1 MSNKLKQGKNAVE
14 ERLRKFARPVKPEEM
29 NRMAG
34 TEDRG
39 RRTRSSKIF
48 SLGRGLYQAVMYPE
62 AVHFKNKATGELQ
75 EIDNTLI
82 PVTDTAGDTYL
93 TNRCNDE
100 LKVEFHNAQAAAM
113 ILMQTE
119 DGRMLSWKLENAQD
133 IQPKIINA
141 IKPRHAEDDRRRA
154 VLDNLEGEVVYENI
168 IPGVD
173 MNCSVQALRFKDFFT
188 FKDLANAQP
197 VTFLV
202 SMPDMVPEKMEDG
215 SIQIIAP
222 TGEVAFTLPKPY
234 LKDASVE
241 AAYGAVAVS
250 MEPAGDPFTW
260 RITFTPD
267 MDWMQTAQFP
277 VVLDP
282 AVITKNHSSAIEDNF
297 VSSAYPNSVQSYSDT
312 GMTVSYSSSSW
323 GTSRAF
329 IKFLASGLPA
339 IDSSYYIT
347 KAIFN
352 VKTKTAPT
360 TAASIYLK
368 EVPEYWNS
376 QAITYNNA
384 PDLSDVKPLDYQYM
398 DSDETWYNYDISN
411 LVRKWY
417 GGENNGFALEST
429 TRTYLELYTSDHA
442 YSKPYVTINYVSLA
456 GLEDYLVYEDQDVGR
471 AGVGHVSL
479 YNGNLIFERQD
490 TSCSGN
496 RMPVS
501 ISHIYNSCYRNVTA
515 FGAGA
520 GWKMNVQQTLHRET
534 LTDDND
540 GSTSTYYVYMDE
552 DGTRHHFKYANSK
565 WTDQSGKGMELTISG
580 STATITDK
588 GHNKW
593 VFDLPTVEF
602 NNNYANVKM
611 LKTLTDACG
620 NTMTVTATGNV
631 LENVEDGIGRNT
643 GFYNS
648 SNRVNT
654 IYSPGFGESGAC
666 GFEYDAAGRLTHVW
680 EIAGQPGTENMY
692 YTYDANGLLLTA
704 TNCDGVKVT
713 YEYYTAREPFRVRR
727 VCITGGDLCAYDRTY
742 EYKDCLTVVTDNLSG
757 KKLFYHF
764 NDYGNC
770 VSVNDQLGYAC
781 FAQYSDAYPVNH
793 PETISKMQRSVV
805 NLLPNHNFEASDS
818 WSTVSYGGT
827 GTYTYAT
834 DQKYM
839 GTKSMKVSKT
849 NSDGNMCVYMNF
861 NNFEVGKTYTLSA
874 YIRSTGSVY
883 TYATAAFGAQWFD
896 GAHVTPGDQWTRI
909 STTLTASATS
919 GTIYFITM
927 GGPGTVWLDC
937 AQLEEGP
944 VANRYNMLING
955 DFTFNSGAH
964 PTGWSKNSSNDG
976 DDIVYGYSTGT
987 KPEGLSANTMRM
999 YGTGRTKYAGIYQDI
1014 KISGNEGDVFVAG
1027 GWSLNYSK
1035 PRKGEDYRYNIRVAF
1050 LKSGTS
1056 STREN
1061 TPSIEWS
1068 EEWTDWQF
1076 AAGPVVAPCNYT
1088 AIRFNVDYER
1098 NINYAEFGGLFL
1110 HKEEFGQTYVYD
1122 SKGNV
1127 LSAKNAASLEDGAT
1141 YDDFDN
1147 ILTYYQPGR
1156 SSSVKTTMEWGTT
1169 DAEKKKHLLR
1179 KSTSPMGI
1187 INEYTYDD
1195 YGNQL
1200 TAETTDGTNFMM
1212 TENNYTENGNHVA
1225 IQIDTRGKTVSR
1237 VTNTAKDTLT
1247 SVTDPRGQTVNYT
1260 YDQNRKVTE
1269 ATTVLD
1275 GAEHKTEYAYTR
1287 DMLTQVK
1294 RNTSSSSAD
1303 DVIFNFEYDSI
1314 RRPVAI
1320 KVKDQILSATQ
1331 YNPDTTVSCI
1341 NFGNGGQISYVYDAY
1356 KRVSGLSY
1364 DGNQTPRFTYE
1375 YGANGEIARIRDTH
1389 LDNTIVNEYDFAD
1402 RPLRKVRF
1410 DGATHAYTGEVNF
1423 DQYNNLSIF
1432 KEQVGADRT
1441 TYTTS
1446 YTHNNENRPTLLH
1459 FGNSRQVGYAYDS
1472 LGRISRRTVNA
1483 GGNDV
1488 ATIFGYM
1495 AGGHGENSTTS
1506 LIHTITQAGKT
1517 LTYAYDDAGNIT
1529 SVSDGNK
1536 TISYEYDL
1544 LGQLIRVNDPYDTTA
1559 GTSGTTW
1566 GFEYDL
1572 SGNIQKKIAYTYT
1585 TGNVGS
1591 PVQTDTFD
1599 YGASAWKDKVTSL
1612 NGKIVS
1618 YDDIGNPIND
1628 GTWNFVWKK
1637 GRELASMSSA
1647 ADSVTYEYNEEG
1659 YRVQKNSSST
1669 GLTKYSLH
1677 GSKITHLVNG
1687 SNNLHFFYDAKGKPA
1702 IVLFNNVA
1710 YSYLYN
1716 LQGDVTALLDSTGTK
1731 VVEYAY
1737 DAWGKPLSKT
1747 GSLASSLGT
1756 LNPFRYRSYAYD
1768 EETGLYYLQS
1778 RYYSPLMCRFISP
1791 DYILATAGGIPDKS
1805 AYAYCQ
1811 NNPICAID
1819 ADGEWGNWLTGLMT
1833 VVAAAVTVVAVVA
1846 AAPAAACAATVSLI
1860 VAGVSSTTAAT
1871 LAAVGTAA
1879 VATVAISASVD
1890 AAVTATTGF
1899 SPVRDGLLGGKHD
1912 DLYEGFQV
1920 AGAICTAGISTMA
1933 AMSPGMCFVE
1943 GTLIVSENEHKPI
1956 ESICI
1961 GDLVWAEDTSTGEKN
1976 LKPVRQ
1982 VFVNE
1987 TKELIHLIIQGE
1999 EILTTPSHPFYV
2011 PGTGWVAAK
2020 NLSQGCKLLLCS
2032 GDICA
2037 LDCVSYEVLA
2047 TPIAVYNFE
2056 VEGYHTY
2063 FVGVHGVLVHNS
2075 CRSKNKVKP
2084 DPKAKS
2090 EHSTFVTDSS
2100 GKVTHYASY
2109 KPDERYPSGFRET
2122 IRFDGVGKP
2131 HGTIAPPH
2139 VHLPKD
2145 ICRPALP
2152 DELPAGYR

>member
-1 MSNKLKQGKNAVE
+1 MSNRLNQGKNAVE

-133 IQPKIINA
+133 VQPKIINA
-141 IKPRHAEDDRRRA
+141 VKPRHAEDDRRRA
-154 VLDNLEGEVVYENI
+154 VLDNLEGEVVYENV

-277 VVLDP
+277 VILDP

-490 TSCSGN
+490 SSCSGN

-520 GWKMNVQQTLHRET
+520 GWKMNVQQTLHKET

-552 DGTRHHFKYANSK
+552 DGTRHHFKYANSE

-580 STATITDK
+580 GTATITDK

-611 LKTLTDACG
+611 LKTLSDACG
-620 NTMTVTATGNV
+620 NTMTVTAAGNV

-643 GFYNS
+643 GFFNTN
-648 SNRVNT
+648 NRVNT

-692 YTYDANGLLLTA
+692 YTYDANGLLLSA

-713 YEYYTAREPFRVRR
+713 YEYYTAREPFRVKR
-727 VCITGGDLCAYDRTY
+727 VRITGGDLCAYDRTY

-805 NLLPNHNFEASDS
+805 NLLKNHNFEATGD
-818 WSTVSYGGT
+818 WTLGNSTSGNSLA
-827 GTYTYAT
+827 YAT
-834 DQKYM
+834 DAYHI
-839 GTKSMKVSKT
+839 GTRSIKATIGS
-849 NSDGNMCVYMNF
+849 NLGMCTIGQTVAL
-861 NNFEVGKTYTLSA
+861 EKGKTYTLSFYA
-874 YIRSTGSVY
+874 KRTGNVDIWAQISVGGSTFYSPSFIPQLSSSFNRLSYSFTVPAN
-883 TYATAAFGAQWFD
+883 AT
-896 GAHVTPGDQWTRI
+896 
-909 STTLTASATS
+909 STSASIYLIAGSAT
-919 GTIYFITM
+919 GIAWF
-927 GGPGTVWLDC
+927 DC

-944 VANRYNMLING
+944 IANRYNMLVNG

-964 PTGWSKNSSNDG
+964 PTGWSKNASNDSA
-976 DDIVYGYSTGT
+976 DIVYASCTGI

-999 YGTGRTKYAGIYQDI
+999 YGTGRSKYAGIYQDI

-1127 LSAKNAASLEDGAT
+1127 TSSKNAAELQDGAT

-1179 KSTSPMGI
+1179 KSTSPLGI
-1187 INEYTYDD
+1187 VKEFTYDGN
-1195 YGNQL
+1195 GNQL
-1200 TAETTDGTNFMM
+1200 TAETTDGTNFVM

-1225 IQIDTRGKTVSR
+1225 IQIDARGKTVSR
-1237 VTNTAKDTLT
+1237 VTNNSKDTLT

-1260 YDQNRKVTE
+1260 YDQNRKVTKTS
-1269 ATTVLD
+1269 ATV
-1275 GAEHKTEYAYTR
+1275 GGKEYANHYTYTK
-1287 DMLTQVK
+1287 DKLTQVK
-1294 RNTSSSSAD
+1294 HNTSAD
-1303 DVIFNFEYDSI
+1303 ASGDVAYNFEYDALG
-1314 RRPVAI
+1314 RPTVV
-1320 KVKDQILSATQ
+1320 KVGNQVLSTTT
-1331 YNPDTTVSCI
+1331 YNADGTVQRVDY
-1341 NFGNGGQISYVYDAY
+1341 GNEDSVEY
-1356 KRVSGLSY
+1356 SY
-1364 DGNQTPRFTYE
+1364 DEFKRTKGVRYNWDYEDRYVYE
-1375 YGANGEIARIRDTH
+1375 YGANGQVAQLTNTDILTVTTSEHDAAGRPARITRRH
-1389 LDNTIVNEYDFAD
+1389 LDTGAHLYTSEVSYDEF
-1402 RPLRKVRF
+1402 
-1410 DGATHAYTGEVNF
+1410 
-1423 DQYNNLSIF
+1423 NNLKTF
-1432 KEQVGADRT
+1432 KEQVGSDRAA
-1441 TYTTS
+1441 YTTTF
-1446 YTHNNENRPTLLH
+1446 THNIENRPTLLN
-1459 FGNSRQVGYAYDS
+1459 FGSSRQVAYVYDG

-1483 GGNDV
+1483 GGTGV
-1488 ATIFGYM
+1488 ATTYGYLS
-1495 AGGHGENSTTS
+1495 GGHGTNSTTP
-1506 LIHTITQAGKT
+1506 LVQTITQSGTT

-1529 SVSDGNK
+1529 SVSDGTK

-1544 LGQLIRVNDPYDTTA
+1544 LGQLTRVNDPYDTTA

-1566 GFEYDL
+1566 KYAYDQG
-1572 SGNIQKKIAYTYT
+1572 GNIQSKTAHAFT
-1585 TGNVGS
+1585 TGTVGS
-1591 PVQTDTFD
+1591 ALKTDSFT
-1599 YGASAWKDKVTSL
+1599 YGDANWKDKLTAF
-1612 NGKIVS
+1612 NGMTIT
-1618 YDDIGNPIND
+1618 YDEIGNPTSD
-1628 GTWNFVWKK
+1628 GTWNYTWYGRQMRAIHK
-1637 GRELASMSSA
+1637 GEFGEQGY
-1647 ADSVTYEYNEEG
+1647 DEITFEYNENGLRTKKTRMYYDDTTGDIG
-1659 YRVQKNSSST
+1659 YKATNYT
-1669 GLTKYSLH
+1669 LH
-1677 GSKITHLVNG
+1677 GKNIVHMSDG
-1687 SNNLHFFYDAKGKPA
+1687 SNNLHFFYDAQNRPA
-1702 IVLFNNVA
+1702 VVTFNGTA
-1710 YSYLYN
+1710 YTYLYN
-1716 LQGDVTALLDSTGTK
+1716 LQGDVIGLLDNNGTK
-1731 VVEYAY
+1731 VVSYTY
-1737 DAWGKPLSKT
+1737 DAWGKPNSKT
-1747 GSLASSLGT
+1747 GTLASTLGT
-1756 LNPFRYRSYAYD
+1756 LQPFRYRGYVFD
-1768 EETGLYYLQS
+1768 EETGLYYLHN
-1778 RYYSPLMCRFISP
+1778 RYYSCVWSRFISP
-1791 DYILATAGGIPDKS
+1791 DLVQNVLGSITPIMCNLYGYCANSPVNLCDSEGAWPWDAIVKGI
-1805 AYAYCQ
+1805 
-1811 NNPICAID
+1811 
-1819 ADGEWGNWLTGLMT
+1819 T
-1833 VVAAAVTVVAVVA
+1833 AAVVVVAVVA
-1846 AAPAAACAATVSLI
+1846 ACAITAGAAAVAIGATTSAAL
-1860 VAGVSSTTAAT
+1860 
-1871 LAAVGTAA
+1871 AVGTVTAGTGLLAGGAA
-1879 VATVAISASVD
+1879 IVNEAVTNPTGEWDYGQIAIDSFYGSAHGFVD
-1890 AAVTATTGF
+1890 AMTMGKGRPLLATCKIAIAGCWAASDSIHRGEPVDEVLYNASTSMMTA
-1899 SPVRDGLLGGKHD
+1899 S
-1912 DLYEGFQV
+1912 
-1920 AGAICTAGISTMA
+1920 A
-1933 AMSPGMCFVE
+1933 
-1943 GTLIVSENEHKPI
+1943 
-1956 ESICI
+1956 
-1961 GDLVWAEDTSTGEKN
+1961 
-1976 LKPVRQ
+1976 
-1982 VFVNE
+1982 
-1987 TKELIHLIIQGE
+1987 IQGVLGKASSLSKSPKPSPLAP
-1999 EILTTPSHPFYV
+1999 IYYGQKMLTSPLVRF
-2011 PGTGWVAAK
+2011 G
-2020 NLSQGCKLLLCS
+2020 S
-2032 GDICA
+2032 GIWKYSKPYRDDI
-2037 LDCVSYEVLA
+2037 VN
-2047 TPIAVYNFE
+2047 AVIN
-2056 VEGYHTY
+2056 
-2063 FVGVHGVLVHNS
+2063 
-2075 CRSKNKVKP
+2075 
-2084 DPKAKS
+2084 
-2090 EHSTFVTDSS
+2090 
-2100 GKVTHYASY
+2100 
-2109 KPDERYPSGFRET
+2109 
-2122 IRFDGVGKP
+2122 
-2131 HGTIAPPH
+2131 
-2139 VHLPKD
+2139 
-2145 ICRPALP
+2145 
-2152 DELPAGYR
+2152 

>member
-1 MSNKLKQGKNAVE
+1 MSKKLNQGKNAVE

-133 IQPKIINA
+133 VQPRIINA
-141 IKPRHAEDDRRRA
+141 VKPRHAEDDRRRA

-241 AAYGAVAVS
+241 ASYGAVAVS
-250 MEPAGDPFTW
+250 KEPAGDPFTW

-297 VSSAYPNSVQSYSDT
+297 VSSAYPNSVQSYSDQ

-398 DSDETWYNYDISN
+398 NADETWYNYDISN

-520 GWKMNVQQTLHRET
+520 GWKMNVQQTLHKET

-552 DGTRHHFKYANSK
+552 DGTRHHFKYANSE

-611 LKTLTDACG
+611 LKTLSDACG
-620 NTMTVTATGNV
+620 NTMTVTAAGNV

-643 GFYNS
+643 GFFNTN
-648 SNRVNT
+648 NRVNT

-692 YTYDANGLLLTA
+692 YTYDANGLLLSA

-713 YEYYTAREPFRVRR
+713 YEYYTAREPFRVKR
-727 VCITGGDLCAYDRTY
+727 VRITGGDLCAYDRTY

-805 NLLPNHNFEASDS
+805 NLLKNHNFEATGD
-818 WSTVSYGGT
+818 WTLGNSTSGNSLA
-827 GTYTYAT
+827 YAT
-834 DQKYM
+834 DAYHI
-839 GTKSMKVSKT
+839 GTRSIKATIGS
-849 NSDGNMCVYMNF
+849 NLGMCTIGQTVAL
-861 NNFEVGKTYTLSA
+861 EKGKTYTLSFYA
-874 YIRSTGSVY
+874 KRTGNVDIWAQINVGGSTFYSPSFIPQLSSSFNRLSYSFTVPAN
-883 TYATAAFGAQWFD
+883 AT
-896 GAHVTPGDQWTRI
+896 
-909 STTLTASATS
+909 STSASIYLIAGSAT
-919 GTIYFITM
+919 GTAWF
-927 GGPGTVWLDC
+927 DC

-964 PTGWSKNSSNDG
+964 PTGWSKNASNDSA
-976 DDIVYGYSTGT
+976 DIVYPSCTGT

-1014 KISGNEGDVFVAG
+1014 KISGNKDDVFVAG

-1088 AIRFNVDYER
+1088 AIRFNIDYER

-1127 LSAKNAASLEDGAT
+1127 TSSKNAAELQDKAE
-1141 YDDFDN
+1141 YDEFDN
-1147 ILTYYQPGR
+1147 IESYQQPGR
-1156 SSSVKTTMEWGTT
+1156 PATVKTTMEWGAT

-1179 KSTSPMGI
+1179 KSTSPLGI
-1187 INEYTYDD
+1187 VKEFTYDGN
-1195 YGNQL
+1195 GNQL

-1225 IQIDTRGKTVSR
+1225 IQIDARGKTVSR
-1237 VTNTAKDTLT
+1237 VTNNSKDTLT

-1260 YDQNRKVTE
+1260 YDQNRKVTKTA
-1269 ATTVLD
+1269 ATV
-1275 GAEHKTEYAYTR
+1275 GGKEYANHYTYTK
-1287 DMLTQVK
+1287 DKLTQVK
-1294 RNTSSSSAD
+1294 HNTSAD
-1303 DVIFNFEYDSI
+1303 ASGDVAYNFEYDALG
-1314 RRPVAI
+1314 RPTVV
-1320 KVKDQILSATQ
+1320 KVGNQVLSTTT
-1331 YNPDTTVSCI
+1331 YNADGTVQRVDY
-1341 NFGNGGQISYVYDAY
+1341 GNEDSVEY
-1356 KRVSGLSY
+1356 SY
-1364 DGNQTPRFTYE
+1364 DEFKRTKGIRYNWDYEDRYVYE
-1375 YGANGEIARIRDTH
+1375 YGANGQVAQLTNTDILTVTTSEHDAAGRPARISRRH
-1389 LDNTIVNEYDFAD
+1389 LDT
-1402 RPLRKVRF
+1402 
-1410 DGATHAYTGEVNF
+1410 GAHLYTGEVAYDEF
-1423 DQYNNLSIF
+1423 NNLKTF
-1432 KEQVGADRT
+1432 KEQVGSDRAA
-1441 TYTTS
+1441 YTTTF
-1446 YTHNNENRPTLLH
+1446 THDNENRPTLLN
-1459 FGNSRQVGYAYDS
+1459 FGSSRQVAYVYDG

-1483 GGNDV
+1483 GSTGV
-1488 ATIFGYM
+1488 ATTYGYL
-1495 AGGHGENSTTS
+1495 AGGHGTGSTTP
-1506 LIHTITQAGKT
+1506 LVQTITQSGT
-1517 LTYAYDDAGNIT
+1517 TMTYAYDDAGNIT
-1529 SVSDGNK
+1529 SVSDGSK

-1544 LGQLIRVNDPYDTTA
+1544 LGQLTRVNDPYDTTA
-1559 GTSGTTW
+1559 GSTGTTW
-1566 GFEYDL
+1566 KYAYDQG
-1572 SGNIQKKIAYTYT
+1572 GNIQSKTAYAFT
-1585 TGNVGS
+1585 TGTVGS
-1591 PVQTDTFD
+1591 AVKTDSFT
-1599 YGASAWKDKVTSL
+1599 YGDTNWKDKLTAF
-1612 NGKIVS
+1612 NGTTIT
-1618 YDDIGNPIND
+1618 YDEIGNPTND
-1628 GTWNFVWKK
+1628 GTWNYTWIGGRQMRAMYK
-1637 GRELASMSSA
+1637 GEFGEQGY
-1647 ADSVTYEYNEEG
+1647 DEITFEYNENGLRTKKTRMYYDDATGDIG
-1659 YRVQKNSSST
+1659 YKATNYT
-1669 GLTKYSLH
+1669 LH
-1677 GSKITHLVNG
+1677 GKNIVHMSDG
-1687 SNNLHFFYDAKGKPA
+1687 SNNLHFFYDAQNKPA
-1702 IVLFNNVA
+1702 VVIFNGTA
-1710 YSYLYN
+1710 YAYLYN
-1716 LQGDVTALLDSTGTK
+1716 LQGDVIGLVDSNGTK
-1731 VVEYAY
+1731 MVSYTY
-1737 DAWGKPLSKT
+1737 DAWGKPISKT
-1747 GSLASSLGT
+1747 GTLASTLGT
-1756 LNPFRYRSYAYD
+1756 IQPFRYRAYVYD
-1768 EETGLYYLQS
+1768 EEIGMYYLRS
-1778 RYYSPLMCRFISP
+1778 RYYNPMSCRFANSDNIIFASGE
-1791 DYILATAGGIPDKS
+1791 IRRNNVF
-1805 AYAYCQ
+1805 AYCG
-1811 NNPICAID
+1811 NNPPVLTDANGKWFGADDLITGPVDEFIVLGGLYVLSVMGLPAAQQAFNNLWNFFATNHTNTYTSSISIEKGISDIAETFDNLECEETADAISRYLKRKRKKHNLVTLTFPNALGGFVVSDKNPKLAISETGFHVGIEYNGKVYCNVYPAGRAFNDWVNSFHAVD
-1819 ADGEWGNWLTGLMT
+1819 ADTFIDVQPI
-1833 VVAAAVTVVAVVA
+1833 VVKT
-1846 AAPAAACAATVSLI
+1846 P
-1860 VAGVSSTTAAT
+1860 
-1871 LAAVGTAA
+1871 
-1879 VATVAISASVD
+1879 
-1890 AAVTATTGF
+1890 
-1899 SPVRDGLLGGKHD
+1899 
-1912 DLYEGFQV
+1912 LY
-1920 AGAICTAGISTMA
+1920 
-1933 AMSPGMCFVE
+1933 
-1943 GTLIVSENEHKPI
+1943 
-1956 ESICI
+1956 
-1961 GDLVWAEDTSTGEKN
+1961 
-1976 LKPVRQ
+1976 
-1982 VFVNE
+1982 
-1987 TKELIHLIIQGE
+1987 
-1999 EILTTPSHPFYV
+1999 
-2011 PGTGWVAAK
+2011 
-2020 NLSQGCKLLLCS
+2020 
-2032 GDICA
+2032 
-2037 LDCVSYEVLA
+2037 
-2047 TPIAVYNFE
+2047 
-2056 VEGYHTY
+2056 
-2063 FVGVHGVLVHNS
+2063 
-2075 CRSKNKVKP
+2075 
-2084 DPKAKS
+2084 
-2090 EHSTFVTDSS
+2090 
-2100 GKVTHYASY
+2100 
-2109 KPDERYPSGFRET
+2109 
-2122 IRFDGVGKP
+2122 
-2131 HGTIAPPH
+2131 
-2139 VHLPKD
+2139 
-2145 ICRPALP
+2145 
-2152 DELPAGYR
+2152 

>member
-1 MSNKLKQGKNAVE
+1 MSTKLKQGMNAVE
-14 ERLRKFARPVKPEEM
+14 ERLRKYARPVKPEEM
-29 NRMAG
+29 NRMTG

-62 AVHFKNKATGELQ
+62 AVHFRNKATGELQ

-133 IQPKIINA
+133 VQPKVINA
-141 IKPRHAEDDRRRA
+141 VKPRHAEDDRRRA
-154 VLDNLEGEVVYENI
+154 VLDTLEGEVVYENI

-202 SMPDMVPEKMEDG
+202 SMPDMVPEKMADG

-222 TGEVAFTLPKPY
+222 TGEVAFTLPKPFM
-234 LKDASVE
+234 KDASVE
-241 AAYGAVAVS
+241 ASYGAVAVS
-250 MEPAGDPFTW
+250 MAPAGDPFTW

-267 MDWMQTAQFP
+267 TSWMQTAQFP

-297 VSSAYPNSVQSYSDT
+297 VSSAYPNSVQSYSAT

-368 EVPEYWNS
+368 EVPEAWDS
-376 QAITYNNA
+376 QDITYNNA

-398 DSDETWYNYDISN
+398 DADETWYNYDISN

-429 TRTYLELYTSDHA
+429 SRTYLELYTSDNA
-442 YSKPYVTINYVSLA
+442 YNKPYVTINYVSLA

-520 GWKMNVQQTLHRET
+520 GWKMNVQQTLHKET

-580 STATITDK
+580 SSATITDK

-620 NTMTVTATGNV
+620 NIMTVTATGNV

-666 GFEYDAAGRLTHVW
+666 GFEYDASGRLTHVW
-680 EIAGQPGTENMY
+680 ELAGQPGTENMY
-692 YTYDANGLLLTA
+692 YTYDTNGLLLSA

-713 YEYYTAREPFRVRR
+713 YEYYTAREPFRVKR
-727 VCITGGDLCAYDRTY
+727 VRITGTEADNTVLCAYDRTY

-770 VSVNDQLGYAC
+770 ISVNDQLGYAC

-805 NLLPNHNFEASDS
+805 NLLKNHNFEATGD
-818 WSTVSYGGT
+818 WSLGNSTSGNSLA
-827 GTYTYAT
+827 YAT
-834 DQKYM
+834 DAYHI
-839 GTKSMKVSKT
+839 GTRSIKATIGSKL
-849 NSDGNMCVYMNF
+849 GMCTIGQTVNL
-861 NNFEVGKTYTLSA
+861 EKGKTYTLSFYA
-874 YIRSTGSVY
+874 KRTGNVDVWAQITVGGSTFYSPSFIPQLSSSFNRLSYSFTVPAN
-883 TYATAAFGAQWFD
+883 AT
-896 GAHVTPGDQWTRI
+896 
-909 STTLTASATS
+909 STSASIFLIAGSAT
-919 GTIYFITM
+919 GTAWF
-927 GGPGTVWLDC
+927 DC

-944 VANRYNMLING
+944 VANRYNLLLNG
-955 DFTFNSGAH
+955 DFNFNVNAH
-964 PTGWSKNSSNDG
+964 PTAWSKNSSNDSA
-976 DDIVYGYSTGT
+976 DIVYPSCTGT

-999 YGTGRTKYAGIYQDI
+999 YGTGRSKYAGIYQDI
-1014 KISGNEGDVFVAG
+1014 KISGNKDDVFVAG

-1088 AIRFNVDYER
+1088 AIRFNIDYER

-1127 LSAKNAASLEDGAT
+1127 TSSKNAAELQDKAE
-1141 YDDFDN
+1141 YDEFDN
-1147 ILTYYQPGR
+1147 IESYQQPGR
-1156 SSSVKTTMEWGTT
+1156 PATVKTTMEWGAT

-1179 KSTSPMGI
+1179 KSTSPLGI
-1187 INEYTYDD
+1187 VTEYEYDV
-1195 YGNQL
+1195 YGNQ
-1200 TAETTDGTNFMM
+1200 TIEKTSNGTNYIQTMLS
-1212 TENNYTENGNHVA
+1212 YDSNGHHVVDHYDA
-1225 IQIDTRGKTVSR
+1225 RNKHSKKVVNTSLDV
-1237 VTNTAKDTLT
+1237 VTQ
-1247 SVTDPRGQTVNYT
+1247 VIDPRGQTLNYE
-1260 YDQNRKVTE
+1260 YDQNRHLTRME
-1269 ATTVLD
+1269 TSLAD
-1275 GAEHKTEYAYTR
+1275 GTHEITYEYSKDKMIRASHN
-1287 DMLTQVK
+1287 V
-1294 RNTSSSSAD
+1294 SANSND
-1303 DVIFNFEYDSI
+1303 NVSYSFEYDALNRPTKTSI
-1314 RRPVAI
+1314 GP
-1320 KVKDQILSATQ
+1320 QLYSSTS
-1331 YNPDTTVSCI
+1331 YNTDGTI
-1341 NFGNGGQISYVYDAY
+1341 NSLTYGNGGKITHYYDAHKRLESVAYDDNTIPEYVY
-1356 KRVSGLSY
+1356 
-1364 DGNQTPRFTYE
+1364 T
-1375 YGANGEIARIRDTH
+1375 YGANGRIAKIRDCVH
-1389 LDNTIVNEYDFAD
+1389 NTTVTCEYDLAD
-1402 RPLRKVRF
+1402 RPQKKMIM
-1410 DGATHAYTGEVNF
+1410 DGSSHSYTGEVSYDEF
-1423 DQYNNLSIF
+1423 NNLKTF
-1432 KEQVGADRT
+1432 KEQVGSDRAA
-1441 TYTTS
+1441 YTTTF
-1446 YTHNNENRPTLLH
+1446 THDNENRPTLLNY
-1459 FGNSRQVGYAYDS
+1459 GGTRQVAYVYDG

-1483 GGNDV
+1483 GGTGV
-1488 ATIFGYM
+1488 ATTFGYL
-1495 AGGHGENSTTS
+1495 AGGHGTNSTTS
-1506 LIHTITQAGKT
+1506 LVQTLTQSGTT

-1529 SVSDGNK
+1529 SVNDGCK

-1544 LGQLIRVNDPYDTTA
+1544 LGQLTRVNDPYDSTA

-1566 GFEYDL
+1566 KYAYDQG
-1572 SGNIQKKIAYTYT
+1572 GNIQSKTAYAFT
-1585 TGNVGS
+1585 TGTVGS
-1591 PVQTDTFD
+1591 AVKTDSFTYSD
-1599 YGASAWKDKVTSL
+1599 ANWKDKLTSF
-1612 NGKIVS
+1612 NSQTITA
-1618 YDDIGNPIND
+1618 DEIGNPLFD
-1628 GTWNFVWKK
+1628 GTWNYTWSK
-1637 GRELASMSSA
+1637 GRQLKSMSKSGEA
-1647 ADSVTYEYNEEG
+1647 VSFVYNTDG
-1659 YRVQKNSSST
+1659 LRVQKTATST
-1669 GLTKYSLH
+1669 GTTKYSMH
-1677 GSKITHLVNG
+1677 GRNLVHLTNG
-1687 SNNLHFFYDAKGKPA
+1687 SNNLHFFYDAQNHPA
-1702 IVLFNNVA
+1702 VVIFNGEA
-1710 YSYLYN
+1710 YGFMYN
-1716 LQGDVTALLDSTGTK
+1716 LQGDVVGLVDSNGTK
-1731 VVEYAY
+1731 MVSYTY

-1747 GSLASSLGT
+1747 GTLASTLGT
-1756 LNPFRYRSYAYD
+1756 LNPFRYRGYIYD
-1768 EETGLYYLQS
+1768 EETRLYCLS
-1778 RYYSPLMCRFISP
+1778 ARYYAPELCRFINADEEFDAAAGIMQHNQFVYCANNPILYKDNSGEGLLLACVLIGAAIGLVAGAVIGDSVAKSNGYDIDDGW
-1791 DYILATAGGIPDKS
+1791 DYLQYVMGFAALGGALGGVVGWAFAGTKVAAAISWSVYKATTTIGTS
-1805 AYAYCQ
+1805 AYAIGRAFEQWFYKAYNVTLQQIRHHGYRFDAIVKNSIVELKNYDWSKYSNLSGVIKRFTTQAQ
-1811 NNPICAID
+1811 NYLQFVDTKINGVMIKGVTFCFSSKPPQEVID
-1819 ADGEWGNWLTGLMT
+1819 ALQKLG
-1833 VVAAAVTVVAVVA
+1833 VTVNW
-1846 AAPAAACAATVSLI
+1846 
-1860 VAGVSSTTAAT
+1860 
-1871 LAAVGTAA
+1871 
-1879 VATVAISASVD
+1879 IS
-1890 AAVTATTGF
+1890 
-1899 SPVRDGLLGGKHD
+1899 K
-1912 DLYEGFQV
+1912 
-1920 AGAICTAGISTMA
+1920 
-1933 AMSPGMCFVE
+1933 
-1943 GTLIVSENEHKPI
+1943 
-1956 ESICI
+1956 
-1961 GDLVWAEDTSTGEKN
+1961 
-1976 LKPVRQ
+1976 
-1982 VFVNE
+1982 
-1987 TKELIHLIIQGE
+1987 
-1999 EILTTPSHPFYV
+1999 
-2011 PGTGWVAAK
+2011 
-2020 NLSQGCKLLLCS
+2020 
-2032 GDICA
+2032 
-2037 LDCVSYEVLA
+2037 
-2047 TPIAVYNFE
+2047 
-2056 VEGYHTY
+2056 
-2063 FVGVHGVLVHNS
+2063 
-2075 CRSKNKVKP
+2075 
-2084 DPKAKS
+2084 
-2090 EHSTFVTDSS
+2090 
-2100 GKVTHYASY
+2100 
-2109 KPDERYPSGFRET
+2109 
-2122 IRFDGVGKP
+2122 
-2131 HGTIAPPH
+2131 
-2139 VHLPKD
+2139 
-2145 ICRPALP
+2145 
-2152 DELPAGYR
+2152 

>member
-119 DGRMLSWKLENAQD
+119 DGRMLSWKLENAQPV
-133 IQPKIINA
+133 QPKIINA
-141 IKPRHAEDDRRRA
+141 VKPRHAEDDRRRA
-154 VLDNLEGEVVYENI
+154 VLDHLEGEVVYENV

-188 FKDLANAQP
+188 FKDLASAQP

-234 LKDASVE
+234 LKDASAE
-241 AAYGAVAVS
+241 ASYGAVAVS

-260 RITFTPD
+260 RIIFTPD
-267 MDWMQTAQFP
+267 MEWMQAAQFP
-277 VVLDP
+277 VILDP

-329 IKFLASGLPA
+329 IKFLATGLPA

-368 EVPEYWNS
+368 EVPKYWDS

-384 PDLSDVKPLDYQYM
+384 PDLTNVKPLDYQYM
-398 DSDETWYNYDISN
+398 DADETWYTYDISN

-429 TRTYLELYTSDHA
+429 TRTYLELYTSDNA
-442 YSKPYVTINYVSLA
+442 YNKPYVTINYVSLA

-490 TSCSGN
+490 SSCSGN

-520 GWKMNVQQTLHRET
+520 GWKMNVQQTLHKET

-580 STATITDK
+580 TTATITDK

-611 LKTLTDACG
+611 LKTLSDACG

-643 GFYNS
+643 GFFNMN
-648 SNRVNT
+648 NRVNT

-666 GFEYDAAGRLTHVW
+666 GFKYDDAGRLTQVW

-692 YTYDANGLLLTA
+692 YTYDANGLLLSA

-713 YEYYTAREPFRVRR
+713 YEYYTAREPFRVKR
-727 VCITGGDLCAYDRTY
+727 VRITGGDLCAYDRTY

-805 NLLPNHNFEASDS
+805 NFLAGHNMEASGS
-818 WSTVSYGGT
+818 WTNANISGS
-827 GTYTYAT
+827 GTYSYAT
-834 DQKYM
+834 DAYYM
-839 GTKSMKVSKT
+839 GTKSLKMAKT
-849 NSDGNMCVYMNF
+849 NTTGLMTSYQTVSLPK
-861 NNFEVGKTYTLSA
+861 GKTYTFSAFYKTLSGA
-874 YIRSTGSVY
+874 AAQLRVTYKDNTGADVTVDSLTQTSTSAWDRISVNFALPADSTSNTVTVRLMAANGTGSV
-883 TYATAAFGAQWFD
+883 WF
-896 GAHVTPGDQWTRI
+896 
-909 STTLTASATS
+909 
-919 GTIYFITM
+919 
-927 GGPGTVWLDC
+927 DC

-944 VANRYNMLING
+944 VANSYNMLING

-964 PTGWSKNSSNDG
+964 PTGWSKNSSNDSG
-976 DDIVYGYSTGT
+976 DIVYAYSTGT

-1035 PRKGEDYRYNIRVAF
+1035 PRKGEDFRYNIRVAF

-1127 LSAKNAASLEDGAT
+1127 TSSKNAAELQDGAT
-1141 YDDFDN
+1141 YDSFDN

-1179 KSTSPMGI
+1179 KSTSPLGI
-1187 INEYTYDD
+1187 VKEFTYDGN
-1195 YGNQL
+1195 GNQL

-1225 IQIDTRGKTVSR
+1225 IQIDARSKTVSR
-1237 VTNTAKDTLT
+1237 VTDYSKDTLT

-1260 YDQNRKVTE
+1260 YDQNRKVTKTA
-1269 ATTVLD
+1269 ATV
-1275 GAEHKTEYAYTR
+1275 GGKEYANHYTYTK
-1287 DMLTQVK
+1287 DKLTQVK
-1294 RNTSSSSAD
+1294 HNTSAD
-1303 DVIFNFEYDSI
+1303 ASGDVAYNFEYDALG
-1314 RRPVAI
+1314 RPTAV
-1320 KVKDQILSATQ
+1320 KVGNQVLSTTT
-1331 YNPDTTVSCI
+1331 YNTDGTVQRVDY
-1341 NFGNGGQISYVYDAY
+1341 GNEDSVEY
-1356 KRVSGLSY
+1356 SY
-1364 DGNQTPRFTYE
+1364 DEFKRTKGVRYGFDYEDRYVYE
-1375 YGANGEIARIRDTH
+1375 YGANGQVAQLTNTDILTVTTSEHDAAGRPARITSRH
-1389 LDNTIVNEYDFAD
+1389 LDT
-1402 RPLRKVRF
+1402 
-1410 DGATHAYTGEVNF
+1410 GAHLYTGEVSYDEF
-1423 DQYNNLSIF
+1423 NNLKTF
-1432 KEQVGADRT
+1432 KEQVGSDRAA
-1441 TYTTS
+1441 YTTTF
-1446 YTHNNENRPTLLH
+1446 THDNENRPTLLN
-1459 FGNSRQVGYAYDS
+1459 FGSSRQVAYVYDG

-1483 GGNDV
+1483 GSTGV
-1488 ATIFGYM
+1488 ATTYGYL
-1495 AGGHGENSTTS
+1495 AGGHGANSTTP
-1506 LIHTITQAGKT
+1506 LVQTITQSGTT

-1529 SVSDGNK
+1529 SVSDGTK

-1544 LGQLIRVNDPYDTTA
+1544 LGQLTRVNDPYDTTA

-1566 GFEYDL
+1566 KYAYDQG
-1572 SGNIQKKIAYTYT
+1572 GNIQSKTAYAFT
-1585 TGNVGS
+1585 TGTVGS
-1591 PVQTDTFD
+1591 ALKTDSFT
-1599 YGASAWKDKVTSL
+1599 YGDDNWKDKLTAF
-1612 NGKIVS
+1612 NGTTIT
-1618 YDDIGNPIND
+1618 YDEIGNPTSD
-1628 GTWNFVWKK
+1628 GTWNYTWYGRQMRAIHK
-1637 GRELASMSSA
+1637 GEFGEQGY
-1647 ADSVTYEYNEEG
+1647 DEITFEYNEEG
-1659 YRVQKNSSST
+1659 LRTKKTRMYYDDAT
-1669 GLTKYSLH
+1669 GDIGYKATNYTLH
-1677 GSKITHLVNG
+1677 GKNIVHMSDG
-1687 SNNLHFFYDAKGKPA
+1687 SNDLHFFYDAQNKPA
-1702 IVLFNNVA
+1702 VVIFNGTA
-1710 YSYLYN
+1710 YAYLYN
-1716 LQGDVTALLDSTGTK
+1716 LQGDVIGLVDSSGTK
-1731 VVEYAY
+1731 MVSYTY
-1737 DAWGKPLSKT
+1737 DAWGKLLSKT
-1747 GSLASSLGT
+1747 GTLASTLGT
-1756 LNPFRYRSYAYD
+1756 IQPFRYRGYVYD
-1768 EETGLYYLQS
+1768 DDTKLYFMRS
-1778 RYYSPLMCRFISP
+1778 RYYCASKSRFLNG
-1791 DYILATAGGIPDKS
+1791 DCKVVTAPVLGANMFVYTQSNPTNMLDTDGKDAIWIQERDS
-1805 AYAYCQ
+1805 AA
-1811 NNPICAID
+1811 
-1819 ADGEWGNWLTGLMT
+1819 GFGHTGLMAQDSDGNWYYFFWGPVSENIELELIT
-1833 VVAAAVTVVAVVA
+1833 GTDTNSYVQYVNTHGIVLTDKDSVVNALLGSADTAPDAASRA
-1846 AAPAAACAATVSLI
+1846 SLI
-1860 VAGVSSTTAAT
+1860 TDVYYFEGDYSAT
-1871 LAAVGTAA
+1871 LARAQKIVNDSKNYQLLTNNCLQN
-1879 VATVAISASVD
+1879 TVD
-1890 AAVTATTGF
+1890 ALMASDSRFSQVIYGGLNAVIPN
-1899 SPVRDGLLGGKHD
+1899 S
-1912 DLYEGFQV
+1912 
-1920 AGAICTAGISTMA
+1920 A
-1933 AMSPGMCFVE
+1933 ASK
-1943 GTLIVSENEHKPI
+1943 VSM
-1956 ESICI
+1956 
-1961 GDLVWAEDTSTGEKN
+1961 
-1976 LKPVRQ
+1976 
-1982 VFVNE
+1982 
-1987 TKELIHLIIQGE
+1987 
-1999 EILTTPSHPFYV
+1999 
-2011 PGTGWVAAK
+2011 
-2020 NLSQGCKLLLCS
+2020 
-2032 GDICA
+2032 
-2037 LDCVSYEVLA
+2037 
-2047 TPIAVYNFE
+2047 
-2056 VEGYHTY
+2056 
-2063 FVGVHGVLVHNS
+2063 
-2075 CRSKNKVKP
+2075 
-2084 DPKAKS
+2084 
-2090 EHSTFVTDSS
+2090 
-2100 GKVTHYASY
+2100 
-2109 KPDERYPSGFRET
+2109 
-2122 IRFDGVGKP
+2122 
-2131 HGTIAPPH
+2131 
-2139 VHLPKD
+2139 LPKEKGKF
-2145 ICRPALP
+2145 PWKLFFYNMFL
-2152 DELPAGYR
+2152 EQ

>member
-1 MSNKLKQGKNAVE
+1 MSNKLKQGKNAAE

-34 TEDRG
+34 TEDCG

-62 AVHFKNKATGELQ
+62 AVHCKNKATGELQ

-100 LKVEFHNAQAAAM
+100 LKVEFHNAQDAAM

-119 DGRMLSWKLENAQD
+119 DGRMLSWKLENAQPV
-133 IQPKIINA
+133 QPKVINA
-141 IKPRHAEDDRRRA
+141 VKPRHAEDDRRRA
-154 VLDNLEGEVVYENI
+154 VLDHLEGEVVYENV

-215 SIQIIAP
+215 SIRIIAP

-234 LKDASVE
+234 LKDSSVE
-241 AAYGAVAVS
+241 ASYGPVAVS
-250 MEPAGDPFTW
+250 MEPAEDPFTW
-260 RITFTPD
+260 RIIFIPD

-277 VVLDP
+277 VILDP

-398 DSDETWYNYDISN
+398 NADETWYNYDISN

-520 GWKMNVQQTLHRET
+520 GWKMNVQQTLHKET

-552 DGTRHHFKYANSK
+552 DGTRHHFKYANSE

-611 LKTLTDACG
+611 LKTLSDACG
-620 NTMTVTATGNV
+620 NTMTVTVAGNV

-643 GFYNS
+643 GFFNTN
-648 SNRVNT
+648 NRVNT

-692 YTYDANGLLLTA
+692 YTYDANGLLLSA

-713 YEYYTAREPFRVRR
+713 YEYYTAREPFRVKR
-727 VCITGGDLCAYDRTY
+727 VRITGGDLCAYDRTY

-805 NLLPNHNFEASDS
+805 NLLKNHNFEATGD
-818 WSTVSYGGT
+818 WTLGNSTSGNSLA
-827 GTYTYAT
+827 YAT
-834 DQKYM
+834 DAYHI
-839 GTKSMKVSKT
+839 GTRSIKATIGS
-849 NSDGNMCVYMNF
+849 NLGMCTIGQTVAL
-861 NNFEVGKTYTLSA
+861 EKGKTYTLSFYA
-874 YIRSTGSVY
+874 KRTGNVDIWAQISVGGSTFYSPSFIPQLSSSFNRLSYSFTVPAN
-883 TYATAAFGAQWFD
+883 AT
-896 GAHVTPGDQWTRI
+896 
-909 STTLTASATS
+909 STSASIYLIAGSAT
-919 GTIYFITM
+919 GTAWF
-927 GGPGTVWLDC
+927 DC
-937 AQLEEGP
+937 AQLEESP

-964 PTGWSKNSSNDG
+964 PTGWSKNASNDSA
-976 DDIVYGYSTGT
+976 DIVYPSCTGT

-999 YGTGRTKYAGIYQDI
+999 YGTDRTKYAGIYQDI

-1035 PRKGEDYRYNIRVAF
+1035 PRKGEDHRYNIRVAF

-1110 HKEEFGQTYVYD
+1110 HKEEFGQTYIYD

-1127 LSAKNAASLEDGAT
+1127 LSAKNAASLQDGAT
-1141 YDDFDN
+1141 YDAFDN

-1179 KSTSPMGI
+1179 KSTSPMGTVK
-1187 INEYTYDD
+1187 EFTYDGK
-1195 YGNQL
+1195 GNQL
-1200 TAETTDGTNFMM
+1200 TAETTDGTNFIM
-1212 TENNYTENGNHVA
+1212 TENNYTESGNHVA
-1225 IQIDTRGKTVSR
+1225 IQIDARGKTVSR
-1237 VTNTAKDTLT
+1237 VTDYSKDTLT

-1260 YDQNRKVTE
+1260 YDQNKKITGASAVIDGIVHEVSYTYDKDKLTQIRRNTSLDDAADVVFNMGHDALGR
-1269 ATTVLD
+1269 ATTVAV
-1275 GAEHKTEYAYTR
+1275 GSQ
-1287 DMLTQVK
+1287 MLTSNVYAEDGTVIGVDYGNGDCERYTYDEFK
-1294 RNTSSSSAD
+1294 RLKSIRYDGSTEPELEYVYSATGSIAQIKD
-1303 DVIFNFEYDSI
+1303 HDHDVTTLFEYD
-1314 RRPVAI
+1314 V
-1320 KVKDQILSATQ
+1320 
-1331 YNPDTTVSCI
+1331 
-1341 NFGNGGQISYVYDAY
+1341 
-1356 KRVSGLSY
+1356 
-1364 DGNQTPRFTYE
+1364 
-1375 YGANGEIARIRDTH
+1375 
-1389 LDNTIVNEYDFAD
+1389 AD
-1402 RPLRKVRF
+1402 RPCRKTTMA
-1410 DGATHAYTGEVNF
+1410 GSAHSYTGEVTY
-1423 DQYNNLSIF
+1423 DQYNNLSTF
-1432 KEQVGADRT
+1432 KEQVGAGR
-1441 TYTTS
+1441 TS
-1446 YTHNNENRPTLLH
+1446 YSTTFTHDNENRPTLLN
-1459 FGNSRQVGYAYDS
+1459 FGSSRQVAYVYDG

-1483 GGNDV
+1483 GGTGV
-1488 ATIFGYM
+1488 ATTYGYL
-1495 AGGHGENSTTS
+1495 AGGHGANSTTP
-1506 LIHTITQAGKT
+1506 LVQTITQSGAT

-1529 SVSDGNK
+1529 SVSDGSK

-1544 LGQLIRVNDPYDTTA
+1544 LGQLTRVNDPYDTTA

-1566 GFEYDL
+1566 KFAYDQG
-1572 SGNIQKKIAYTYT
+1572 GNIQSKTAHVFT
-1585 TGNVGS
+1585 TGTVGS
-1591 PVQTDTFD
+1591 AVKTDSFT
-1599 YGASAWKDKVTSL
+1599 YGDANWKDKLTAF
-1612 NGKIVS
+1612 NGQTIT
-1618 YDDIGNPIND
+1618 YDAIGNPTND
-1628 GTWNFVWKK
+1628 GTWNYTWIGGRQMRAMYK
-1637 GRELASMSSA
+1637 GEFGEQGY
-1647 ADSVTYEYNEEG
+1647 DEITFEYNEEG
-1659 YRVQKNSSST
+1659 LRTKKTRMYYDNATGNIGYRATNYT
-1669 GLTKYSLH
+1669 LH
-1677 GSKITHLVNG
+1677 GKNIVHMSDG
-1687 SNNLHFFYDAKGKPA
+1687 SNNLHFFYDAQNKPA
-1702 IVLFNNVA
+1702 VVIFNGTA
-1710 YSYLYN
+1710 YAYLYN
-1716 LQGDVTALLDSTGTK
+1716 LQGDVIGLVDSNGTK
-1731 VVEYAY
+1731 MVSYTY
-1737 DAWGKPLSKT
+1737 DAWGKPISKT
-1747 GSLASSLGT
+1747 GTLASTLGT
-1756 LNPFRYRSYAYD
+1756 IQPFRYRGYAYD
-1768 EETGLYYLQS
+1768 EETSFYYLNQ
-1778 RYYSPLMCRFISP
+1778 RYYNPLIERFVSPDAVSTLSASPLA
-1791 DYILATAGGIPDKS
+1791 LTDKNLF
-1805 AYAYCQ
+1805 AYCD
-1811 NNPICAID
+1811 NNPIMRKDDGGAFWDVFLDVVSLVSSVAEVIANPTSPSAWIGLA
-1819 ADGEWGNWLTGLMT
+1819 ADVVCTVVPGLTGGG
-1833 VVAAAVTVVAVVA
+1833 AVVDILVKGDDVVKTAKALNNATGSANVFRKFTGSYEILYKSGKNYVGKGGFGRAIKSAERYVKRHGDEVLSINWTSA
-1846 AAPAAACAATVSLI
+1846 ASHPQAFIEEYMRMKVR
-1860 VAGVSSTTAAT
+1860 GVNNPNTYNM
-1871 LAAVGTAA
+1871 
-1879 VATVAISASVD
+1879 IW
-1890 AAVTATTGF
+1890 
-1899 SPVRDGLLGGKHD
+1899 
-1912 DLYEGFQV
+1912 
-1920 AGAICTAGISTMA
+1920 
-1933 AMSPGMCFVE
+1933 SPGRGYYE
-1943 GTLIVSENEHKPI
+1943 
-1956 ESICI
+1956 
-1961 GDLVWAEDTSTGEKN
+1961 
-1976 LKPVRQ
+1976 
-1982 VFVNE
+1982 
-1987 TKELIHLIIQGE
+1987 KELL
-1999 EILTTPSHPFYV
+1999 
-2011 PGTGWVAAK
+2011 
-2020 NLSQGCKLLLCS
+2020 KL
-2032 GDICA
+2032 
-2037 LDCVSYEVLA
+2037 
-2047 TPIAVYNFE
+2047 F
-2056 VEGYHTY
+2056 
-2063 FVGVHGVLVHNS
+2063 
-2075 CRSKNKVKP
+2075 K
-2084 DPKAKS
+2084 
-2090 EHSTFVTDSS
+2090 
-2100 GKVTHYASY
+2100 
-2109 KPDERYPSGFRET
+2109 
-2122 IRFDGVGKP
+2122 
-2131 HGTIAPPH
+2131 
-2139 VHLPKD
+2139 
-2145 ICRPALP
+2145 
-2152 DELPAGYR
+2152 

>member
-14 ERLRKFARPVKPEEM
+14 ERLRKLARPVKPEEM

-39 RRTRSSKIF
+39 RRTRSSKFF

-133 IQPKIINA
+133 VQPRIINA
-141 IKPRHAEDDRRRA
+141 VKPRHAEDDRRRA
-154 VLDNLEGEVVYENI
+154 VLDNLEGEVVYENV

-260 RITFTPD
+260 RITFIPD

-520 GWKMNVQQTLHRET
+520 GWKMNVQQTLHKET

-552 DGTRHHFKYANSK
+552 DGTRHHFKYANSEWK
-565 WTDQSGKGMELTISG
+565 DQSGKGMTLTISG

-620 NTMTVTATGNV
+620 NTMTVTAIGNV

-727 VCITGGDLCAYDRTY
+727 VRITGGDLCAYDRTY

-839 GTKSMKVSKT
+839 GTKSMKVNKT

-927 GGPGTVWLDC
+927 GGPGTVWIDC

-964 PTGWSKNSSNDG
+964 PTGWSKNSSNDSG
-976 DDIVYGYSTGT
+976 DIVYAYSTGT

-999 YGTGRTKYAGIYQDI
+999 YGTGRSKYAGIYQDI

-1127 LSAKNAASLEDGAT
+1127 LSAKNAASLQDGAT
-1141 YDDFDN
+1141 YDAFDN
-1147 ILTYYQPGR
+1147 VLTYYQPGR
-1156 SSSVKTTMEWGTT
+1156 SSSVKTTMVWGTT

-1179 KSTSPMGI
+1179 KSTSPLGT
-1187 INEYTYDD
+1187 INEYTYDA

-1200 TAETTDGTNFMM
+1200 TAKTSDGTNFMQ
-1212 TENNYTENGNHVA
+1212 TTSVFNSKNNHVEQ
-1225 IQIDTRGKTVSR
+1225 QIDARGMVETRNVD
-1237 VTNTAKDTLT
+1237 NTLDTLK
-1247 SVTDPRGQTVNYT
+1247 SVTDARGQVLNYT
-1260 YDQNRKVTE
+1260 YDQNRKVIKA
-1269 ATTVLD
+1269 ATTI
-1275 GAEHKTEYAYTR
+1275 GGQEYANEFTYTK
-1287 DMLTQVK
+1287 DKLTQVK
-1294 RNTSSSSAD
+1294 HNTSASDAD
-1303 DVIFNFEYDSI
+1303 DVAYTLGYDAIGRLETVKVGTQPLVETEYNTDGTI
-1314 RRPVAI
+1314 ANVTYGNNDKVAH
-1320 KVKDQILSATQ
+1320 T
-1331 YNPDTTVSCI
+1331 
-1341 NFGNGGQISYVYDAY
+1341 YDAY
-1356 KRVSGLSY
+1356 KRIVGTRY
-1364 DGNQTPRFTYE
+1364 DGDTADRFSYI
-1375 YGANGEIARIRDTH
+1375 YGANGEVAQVK
-1389 LDNTIVNEYDFAD
+1389 DNVRGTTVISEYDAAN
-1402 RPLRKVRF
+1402 RPQRKTVLE
-1410 DGATHAYTGEVNF
+1410 GTAHSYTGELVYDEF
-1423 DQYNNLSIF
+1423 DNVKTF
-1432 KEQVGADRT
+1432 KEQVGTGRT

-1446 YTHNNENRPTLLH
+1446 FTHDNENRPTLMN
-1459 FGNSRQVGYAYDS
+1459 FGGTRQVAYTYDG
-1472 LGRISRRTVNA
+1472 LGRVSKRTVNA
-1483 GGNDV
+1483 GSTAV
-1488 ATIFGYM
+1488 TTTFGYL
-1495 AGGHGENSTTS
+1495 AGAHGTNSTTP
-1506 LIHTITQAGKT
+1506 LVRTLTQAGTT
-1517 LTYAYDDAGNIT
+1517 LTYAYNETGNIT
-1529 SVSDGNK
+1529 SINDGSK

-1544 LGQLIRVNDPYDTTA
+1544 LGQLIRANDPYDPTG

-1566 GFEYDL
+1566 VFEYDL
-1572 SGNIQKKIAYTYT
+1572 GGNIQKKIAYAYT
-1585 TGNVGS
+1585 TGAVGS
-1591 PVQTDTFD
+1591 AVQTNTFT
-1599 YGASAWKDKVTSL
+1599 YGASAWKDKLTMF
-1612 NGKIVS
+1612 NGVGIS
-1618 YDDIGNPIND
+1618 YDEIGNPLSD
-1628 GTWNFVWKK
+1628 GTWSYTWAK
-1637 GRELASMSSA
+1637 GRQLQSMSKSGEA
-1647 ADSVTYEYNEEG
+1647 VSFVYNTDG
-1659 YRVQKNSSST
+1659 LRVQKTATST
-1669 GLTKYSLH
+1669 GTTKYSMH
-1677 GSKITHLVNG
+1677 GRNLVHLTNG
-1687 SNNLHFFYDAKGKPA
+1687 SNNLHFFYDAQNKPA
-1702 IVLFNNVA
+1702 VVVFNGTTYA
-1710 YSYLYN
+1710 YLYN
-1716 LQGDVTALLDSTGTK
+1716 QQDDVIGLVDSNGTK
-1731 VVEYAY
+1731 MVSYSY
-1737 DAWGKPLSKT
+1737 DAWGKPISKT
-1747 GSLASSLGT
+1747 GTLANTLGK
-1756 LNPFRYRSYAYD
+1756 LNPFRYRGYIFD
-1768 EETGLYYLQS
+1768 EETGLYYLHS
-1778 RYYSPLMCRFISP
+1778 RYYNPNLCRFINADDVES
-1791 DYILATAGGIPDKS
+1791 LG
-1805 AYAYCQ
+1805 
-1811 NNPICAID
+1811 
-1819 ADGEWGNWLTGLMT
+1819 ADGDINGYQLFIYCMNDPVNNKDEAGSWSLPNWAK
-1833 VVAAAVTVVAVVA
+1833 VAIGAALIVGAAV
-1846 AAPAAACAATVSLI
+1846 
-1860 VAGVSSTTAAT
+1860 
-1871 LAAVGTAA
+1871 
-1879 VATVAISASVD
+1879 VATVATGGVACFAAGAAIGAAKGAVSGAIGGAITGAIQSRIETGSWD
-1890 AAVTATTGF
+1890 GALEAAVDGAADGF
-1899 SPVRDGLLGGKHD
+1899 LGGAIGGFITGGITSKH
-1912 DLYEGFQV
+1912 
-1920 AGAICTAGISTMA
+1920 
-1933 AMSPGMCFVE
+1933 CFVA
-1943 GTLIVSENEHKPI
+1943 GTLIHTEDGLVPI
-1956 ESICI
+1956 EEIKP
-1961 GDLVWAEDTSTGEKN
+1961 DQLVWAEDPETGERA
-1976 LKPVRQ
+1976 LKRVVCLFRNEKYELVHVQ
-1982 VFVNE
+1982 VNGE
-1987 TKELIHLIIQGE
+1987 TITC
-1999 EILTTPSHPFYV
+1999 TTEHPFYV
-2011 PGTGWVAAK
+2011 PGKGWVVAK
-2020 NLSQGCKLLLCS
+2020 DLQANDRLELLNGGEAYIDSVNLES
-2032 GDICA
+2032 
-2037 LDCVSYEVLA
+2037 LDEPVK
-2047 TPIAVYNFE
+2047 VYNFE
-2056 VEGYHTY
+2056 VEEFHTY
-2063 FVGVHGVLVHNS
+2063 FVGASSYLVHNVCMGS
-2075 CRSKNKVKP
+2075 RNQKVAAA
-2084 DPKAKS
+2084 AKK
-2090 EHSTFVTDSS
+2090 
-2100 GKVTHYASY
+2100 G
-2109 KPDERYPSGFRET
+2109 RET
-2122 IRFDGVGKP
+2122 HKNWNFGKGVKKEYTIRGMVNGKEVVRRIDGIDKVNRIIYELKP
-2131 HGTIAPPH
+2131 NNPRAIARGWKQLDQYANMLGGEWTQ
-2139 VHLPKD
+2139 VLV
-2145 ICRPALP
+2145 L
-2152 DELPAGYR
+2152 Y